1 MDSNHGSLSVAPWRV
16 LFLAARHKRKRR
28 RDQSS
33 EGERRSEEMA
43 PAAASARLSIPPAA
57 SHRAVMASRAASASA
72 PEPAGRGRQRRA
84 EGWRGRGETGP
95 ESQRTSA
102 SLSLSP
108 SLSGQLA
115 LCQTAGLILAGP
127 AASSPAPEKV
137 SRLPHWLARGRPP
150 SQPPTPTCSRGRERE
165 MERGNK

>member
-16 LFLAARHKRKRR
+16 LFLAGRHKRKRR

-43 PAAASARLSIPPAA
+43 PAASARLSIPPAA

-102 SLSLSP
+102 SLSLSLRAACLMSDGWTHP
-108 SLSGQLA
+108 GRPRSLLSGPREGVSPSPLA
-115 LCQTAGLILAGP
+115 RPRPPTQP
-127 AASSPAPEKV
+127 AAHPNMFK
-137 SRLPHWLARGRPP
+137 GK
-150 SQPPTPTCSRGRERE
+150 RERD
-165 MERGNK
+165 GKGK